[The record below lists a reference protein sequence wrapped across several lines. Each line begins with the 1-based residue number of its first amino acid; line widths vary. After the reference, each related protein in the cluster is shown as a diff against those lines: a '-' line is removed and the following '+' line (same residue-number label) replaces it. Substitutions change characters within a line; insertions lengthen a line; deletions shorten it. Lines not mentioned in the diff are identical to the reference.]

1 MSGILVVVSNCYNRP
16 SFLRKL
22 WYPCKKCRE
31 ENVSNKGESVISDYN
46 ELHAGTLLF
55 KLQTLAKCRKFTP
68 AWVIEIKTV
77 KHSET
82 LK

>member
-1 MSGILVVVSNCYNRP
+1 MKSEQISGILVVVSNCYNRP

-46 ELHAGTLLF
+46 ELQERCFL
-55 KLQTLAKCRKFTP
+55 
-68 AWVIEIKTV
+68 
-77 KHSET
+77 S
-82 LK
+82 